1 MSDPLI
7 DGGRL
12 VKMEVDYS
20 STCDE
25 KIPECQ
31 KMAAAGQLNEALE
44 ALLSLEKQTRTVSL
58 ICFSFTA
65 NLFLSNICDLICH
78 SYYNIV

>member
-1 MSDPLI
+1 MYYVPIRSATMSEPLL

-20 STCDE
+20 NTCDL

-31 KMAAAGQLNEALE
+31 KMATSGQLNEALE
-44 ALLSLEKQTRTVSL
+44 ALLSLEKQSRTVRL
-58 ICFSFTA
+58 TNYA
-65 NLFLSNICDLICH
+65 
-78 SYYNIV
+78 